1 MCYSL
6 LSYLCD
12 GEKQTPINYMK
23 YSLFAPAKIDTTILL
38 PASKSISNRALL
50 INALIQ
56 NGNPIQ
62 NLSDCDDTQVMIKAL
77 TKGEEI
83 IDILAAGTAMRF
95 LTAYFSLTEGTHI
108 LTGTKRMQERPIQ
121 ILVDAL
127 RQLGATIEYTQKEGY
142 PPLKITGKPLKGGR
156 ITIKGNTSSQ
166 FLSALLLIAPYLE
179 EGLTL
184 TIEGEL
190 ISRPYI
196 DITLNVMKDF
206 GALAQWKSPQ
216 VIRVEHQPYKKTEYT
231 IESDWSAAS
240 YWYALVALT
249 PEAKVILPNLYKN
262 SYQGDHQ
269 GKELF
274 SQLGVRTEYTDGAV
288 VLTQCPIE
296 VKSLQAN
303 FVEIPDLAQTFVV
316 ACCLLNIPFEF
327 TGLQSLKIKETDRME
342 ALIQEM
348 KKLGYILHSQNN
360 NTLLWRGERIT
371 PQGNPE
377 IATYEDHRMAM
388 SFAPAAQF
396 FAGLTIKDP
405 MVVTKSYPNFWND
418 LSTAG
423 FRISKQE

>member
-1 MCYSL
+1 
-6 LSYLCD
+6 
-12 GEKQTPINYMK
+12 MK
-23 YSLFAPAKIDTTILL
+23 YSLFAPAKIDTRILL

-77 TKGEEI
+77 TEREEI

-95 LTAYFSLTEGTHI
+95 LTAYFSLTHGTHI
-108 LTGTKRMQERPIQ
+108 LTGTQRMQERPIQ

-127 RQLGATIEYTQKEGY
+127 RQLGATIEYTQREGY
-142 PPLKITGKPLKGGR
+142 PPLKITGKPLRGGE
-156 ITIKGNTSSQ
+156 ITVKGNTSSQ

-206 GALAQWKSPQ
+206 GALAQWTSPQ
-216 VIRVEHQPYKKTEYT
+216 VIHVKHQPYKKTEYT

-249 PEAKVILPNLYKN
+249 PKAQVILPNLYKN
-262 SYQGDHQ
+262 SYQGDHR

-274 SQLGVRTEYTDGAV
+274 AQLGVHTEYTEEGV
-288 VLTQCPIE
+288 VLTQCPTKT
-296 VKSLQAN
+296 KSLQTN

-316 ACCLLNIPFEF
+316 VCCLLNIPFEF

-348 KKLGYILHSQNN
+348 KKLGYVLHSQNN
-360 NTLLWRGERIT
+360 NTLLWRGERVT
-371 PQGNPE
+371 PQKKPE

-396 FAGLTIKDP
+396 FSGLIIKEP
-405 MVVTKSYPNFWND
+405 MVVTKSYPHFWDD